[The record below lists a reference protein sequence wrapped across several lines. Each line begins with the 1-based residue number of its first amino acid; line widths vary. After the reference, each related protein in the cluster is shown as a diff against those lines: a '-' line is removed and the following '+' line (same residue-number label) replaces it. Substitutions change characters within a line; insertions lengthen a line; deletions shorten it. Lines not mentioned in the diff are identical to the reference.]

1 MPLTFTNLA
10 LVALTLLAAAASA
23 LAGLRLRS
31 ALTTPRP
38 AAPGD
43 AAEVRGRARS
53 QSLSQAALV
62 GAIGAG
68 ALGLLAYRFVRLP
81 GSDLLHAHVDGLL
94 LIAALLAGVALYLQ
108 TRPRLQGVA
117 AFALP
122 LLTFLLLWAVCASAW
137 TYRPFRLTSLQPV
150 WRGVHLGCVYLG
162 TLGAALAAGAG
173 AAYLVFARR
182 LKRRAD
188 PRGAGRVAS
197 LEAVEGVIVR
207 SATLGF
213 ALLSAGGVS
222 GWVIMRDGG
231 GVGGADGL
239 TLTSPKVLLSAGA
252 WAAFAVVMNV
262 RYATA
267 FRGKRAAWLAIAG
280 FALLLGVYGIVTAG
294 PGSAAGP
301 GFAPAAGAFP

>member
-1 MPLTFTNLA
+1 LPLTFTNLA
-10 LVALTLLAAAASA
+10 LVALTLLAFLASGLAA
-23 LAGLRLRS
+23 LRLRA
-31 ALTTPRP
+31 ALTTPRSP
-38 AAPGD
+38 ASDHATP
-43 AAEVRGRARS
+43 ARGPAWS
-53 QSLSQAALV
+53 PAWSQAALV

-68 ALGLLAYRFVRLP
+68 ALGLLVYRWLRIP
-81 GSDLLHAHVDGLL
+81 GGDLLHAHVDGLL
-94 LIAALLAGVALYLQ
+94 LIASLLAGVALYLQ
-108 TRPRLQGVA
+108 SRPRLAGMA

-122 LLTFLLLWAVCASAW
+122 LLAFLLLWAVCASAW

-182 LKRRAD
+182 MKRRAD
-188 PRGAGRVAS
+188 PRGVGPVAS

-207 SATLGF
+207 AATVGF
-213 ALLSAGGVS
+213 ALLTAGLAS
-222 GWVIMRDGG
+222 GWVIMRDGDNAGSSG
-231 GVGGADGL
+231 GI

-252 WAAFAVVMNV
+252 WVAFAVVMNV

-267 FRGKRAAWLAIAG
+267 FRGRRAAWLAIAG

-294 PGSAAGP
+294 PGLAG
-301 GFAPAAGAFP
+301 GAFHPAQAGAVR